1 LTSAAQALERCYTQF
16 DKYNDTA
23 NCAIAKQLTKSGGF
37 LSPEGFYTL
46 TGTFTADTYTLTA
59 KPVAGKSQEDDTQ
72 CASLTL
78 DNTGREGASGIDP
91 RQCW

>member
-1 LTSAAQALERCYTQF
+1 LS
-16 DKYNDTA
+16 
-23 NCAIAKQLTKSGGF
+23 KSGG
-37 LSPEGFYTL
+37 LPSPEGFYTL

-78 DNTGREGASGIDP
+78 DNTGREGATGTDP
-91 RQCW
+91 GKCW